1 MTAIGEKIHQMRL
14 KNSLTLEQLA
24 AKIGTTKSHVWA
36 LENTAK
42 NYSAKKLHAI
52 ALALGVSVE
61 FFMDD
66 AKSEPQEHQ
75 IDEAFFHRYQRLAPE
90 AKVQMRK
97 ILATF
102 EGEQ

>member
-1 MTAIGEKIHQMRL
+1 MTATGEKIHQLRL

-24 AKIGTTKSHVWA
+24 AKIGTTKGHVWA

-42 NYSAKKLHAI
+42 NYSAKKLHAV

-61 FFMDD
+61 FFMED
-66 AKSEPQEHQ
+66 AESEPQEHQ
-75 IDEAFFHRYQRLAPE
+75 IDEAFFQRYQRLAPA